1 METPLEGPQA
11 VSVSGGGA
19 LAGKAAV
26 CSATRQLTPRCA
38 ETGRRFAAMRSAEVR
53 SAAGRASEIRSAAGR
68 ASEIRSAAGRASEIR
83 SACNRPKSKE
93 AGFSITGVLVS
104 SSIGLIVL
112 TGTMQTLVNIS
123 HRLSVQE
130 ARLKQP
136 LLHSYLI
143 ERFAKTGRC
152 TKTLEGLKITENA
165 AVTLDSGV
173 KEYWANPTTAPRQH
187 VASLKDAAGTVLR
200 DLHSAQTQK
209 DFKRDFDI
217 DKFARLIFRGFHPEG
232 DSGTPAVD
240 FDDPGDT
247 EEGRARLEA
256 FVMDKGMF
264 RKPIIIQLRGV
275 KLKKDGHGTGIHKI
289 TACHSV
295 DSVADVSAEI
305 TALKARI
312 KALEDLGLSVSGND
326 LVSSKHFK
334 TAKDFIAGGI
344 IYAGSGGIVTLHNG
358 SIKTTGTGNIYT
370 EGSGKIYTS
379 GGNIEAGGSGKIKT
393 AAGNIEAGG
402 SGNILTSGGWIA
414 ARGGGDIAT
423 HGGNIYTRGS
433 GKIYTHG
440 GHIEAGGSGNIST
453 HGGSVFTRN
462 GGDIATFGA
471 DGNIYTGSGHIW
483 TGGSGDIYTHGGN
496 VYTRGAGIIRT
507 SGGDIYTLGT
517 GRINSGG
524 DMFARGVGN
533 IYTTNGHIR
542 AKGANGNI
550 FTDSGN
556 ISTGGSGTISAS
568 GTLNAYGSLNTHGT
582 GIRTGGGI
590 IRTVGGPIYMRGG
603 VIELCGG
610 RVFKS
615 WSATCHARAQ

>member
-1 METPLEGPQA
+1 MAFSFFKSPLHPPPPP
-11 VSVSGGGA
+11 
-19 LAGKAAV
+19 
-26 CSATRQLTPRCA
+26 PRKI
-38 ETGRRFAAMRSAEVR
+38 RRRNA
-53 SAAGRASEIRSAAGR
+53 
-68 ASEIRSAAGRASEIR
+68 
-83 SACNRPKSKE
+83 PE

-264 RKPIIIQLRGV
+264 RKPIIVQLRGV

-295 DSVADVSAEI
+295 DSVADHSAEI
-305 TALKARI
+305 AALKARI
-312 KALEDLGLSVSGND
+312 KALEDLGLELDGGD
-326 LVSSKHFK
+326 LMSTKNFK
-334 TAKDFIAGGI
+334 TK
-344 IYAGSGGIVTLHNG
+344 SGH
-358 SIKTTGTGNIYT
+358 SIFTQG
-370 EGSGKIYTS
+370 
-379 GGNIEAGGSGKIKT
+379 
-393 AAGNIEAGG
+393 
-402 SGNILTSGGWIA
+402 L
-414 ARGGGDIAT
+414 GDIFT
-423 HGGNIYTRGS
+423 N
-433 GKIYTHG
+433 G
-440 GHIEAGGSGNIST
+440 GHIYTTGRGGVGVR
-453 HGGSVFTRN
+453 G
-462 GGDIATFGA
+462 
-471 DGNIYTGSGHIW
+471 TGSIGTTTGHI
-483 TGGSGDIYTHGGN
+483 
-496 VYTRGAGIIRT
+496 A
-507 SGGDIYTLGT
+507 SGGDIYTNSYGSIYTARGSIYTKRAGDIYTRGT
-517 GRINSGG
+517 GRIYTFRGNIKSGG
-524 DMFARGVGN
+524 DIEGWNFRASVSVSTTGTAGIYTAGSGHIYTNGGHIYAGGNGWIWAGGSGSIRTSGGN
-533 IYTTNGHIR
+533 IYTNGGGSIYTSGGHIYTGGSGWIWTSGSGSIR
-542 AKGANGNI
+542 TSGGNIYTKSNGRIYTEGGNINTGGTGRIYTINGNI
-550 FTDSGN
+550 SAGNSGS
-556 ISTGGSGTISAS
+556 ISTGGGDIFAGGNGRIWTSGPV
-568 GTLNAYGSLNTHGT
+568 HCC
-582 GIRTGGGI
+582 R
-590 IRTVGGPIYMRGG
+590 
-603 VIELCGG
+603 
-610 RVFKS
+610 
-615 WSATCHARAQ
+615 

>member
-1 METPLEGPQA
+1 
-11 VSVSGGGA
+11 
-19 LAGKAAV
+19 
-26 CSATRQLTPRCA
+26 
-38 ETGRRFAAMRSAEVR
+38 
-53 SAAGRASEIRSAAGR
+53 
-68 ASEIRSAAGRASEIR
+68 
-83 SACNRPKSKE
+83 
-93 AGFSITGVLVS
+93 
-104 SSIGLIVL
+104 
-112 TGTMQTLVNIS
+112 MQTLVNIS

-264 RKPIIIQLRGV
+264 RKPIIVQLRGV

-295 DSVADVSAEI
+295 DSVADHSAEI
-305 TALKARI
+305 AALKARI
-312 KALEDLGLSVSGND
+312 KALEDWKTAVQLSVNSQGDLESGRTF
-326 LVSSKHFK
+326 VTASGKH
-334 TAKDFIAGGI
+334 IATQGTGVIFTKGG
-344 IYAGSGGIVTLHNG
+344 
-358 SIKTTGTGNIYT
+358 GNIYT
-370 EGSGKIYTS
+370 TGNGKIYTH
-379 GGNIEAGGSGKIKT
+379 G
-393 AAGNIEAGG
+393 GNIEAGG

-524 DMFARGVGN
+524 DMFARGTGKIYTSNGN
-533 IYTTNGHIR
+533 IEARGGGAIKTSGGNIVAGGNGTIKTTNGSIYTR
-542 AKGANGNI
+542 GVGDLWSDRDVIVRGKIAVAGNI
-550 FTDSGN
+550 QMT
-556 ISTGGSGTISAS
+556 A
-568 GTLNAYGSLNTHGT
+568 
-582 GIRTGGGI
+582 GILKTPSRILVEEI
-590 IRTVGGPIYMRGG
+590 IAGKITATQRLQGP
-603 VIELCGG
+603 
-610 RVFKS
+610 
-615 WSATCHARAQ
+615 

>member
-19 LAGKAAV
+19 LAGKAAA

-38 ETGRRFAAMRSAEVR
+38 ETGRRFAAMRSAEV
-53 SAAGRASEIRSAAGR
+53 RSAAGR

-264 RKPIIIQLRGV
+264 RKPIIVQLRGV

-295 DSVADVSAEI
+295 DSVADHSAEI
-305 TALKARI
+305 AALKARI
-312 KALEDLGLSVSGND
+312 KALEDLGLELNGGD
-326 LVSSKHFK
+326 LMSTKNFK
-334 TAKDFIAGGI
+334 TKNGKSIFTQGG
-344 IYAGSGGIVTLHNG
+344 GD
-358 SIKTTGTGNIYT
+358 
-370 EGSGKIYTS
+370 IYTS
-379 GGNIEAGGSGKIKT
+379 GARGTIYTLGKHGHIGAHGGGNIWTKDPPGSTTAGHIFTENNGSIWTSGN
-393 AAGNIEAGG
+393 GNI
-402 SGNILTSGGWIA
+402 S
-414 ARGGGDIAT
+414 T
-423 HGGNIYTRGS
+423 HGGFIVAQRG

-440 GHIEAGGSGNIST
+440 GGNIEAHGSGNILAAGTGGIWTATGHIST
-453 HGGSVFTRN
+453 HGGNIIAQRGGSIYTAGNGRIFTS
-462 GGDIATFGA
+462 G
-471 DGNIYTGSGHIW
+471 GNIQA
-483 TGGSGDIYTHGGN
+483 GGSGWILTTRGNIAAQGPGHIFTSGGN
-496 VYTRGAGIIRT
+496 IHTRGAGQVYT
-507 SGGDIYTLGT
+507 SGGSIYTVG
-517 GRINSGG
+517 S
-524 DMFARGVGN
+524 GN
-533 IYTTNGHIR
+533 IYTTG
-542 AKGANGNI
+542 
-550 FTDSGN
+550 SGN
-556 ISTGGSGTISAS
+556 IRTPRR
-568 GTLNAYGSLNTHGT
+568 SLDDHSHGAHGHSHSWAHSHEDNTP
-582 GIRTGGGI
+582 R
-590 IRTVGGPIYMRGG
+590 
-603 VIELCGG
+603 
-610 RVFKS
+610 
-615 WSATCHARAQ
+615 

>member
-1 METPLEGPQA
+1 MVQRKRRFLKMKTIAPFPKNQVFALASARTEGAPKGAVQSPPPPPPPPKSRSRSNSGLPAFAFRLLKSALFKKRLSLSTDLSAAPLEVPLEVPMETPLEGPQA

-19 LAGKAAV
+19 LAGKAAA

-38 ETGRRFAAMRSAEVR
+38 ETGRRFAAMRSAEV
-53 SAAGRASEIRSAAGR
+53 RSAAGR

-264 RKPIIIQLRGV
+264 RKPIIVQLRGV

-295 DSVADVSAEI
+295 DSVADHSAEI
-305 TALKARI
+305 AALKARI
-312 KALEDLGLSVSGND
+312 KALEDWKTAVRLSVNSSGD
-326 LVSSKHFK
+326 LESGRTFV
-334 TAKDFIAGGI
+334 TA
-344 IYAGSGGIVTLHNG
+344 
-358 SIKTTGTGNIYT
+358 
-370 EGSGKIYTS
+370 SGKHIATQ
-379 GGNIEAGGSGKIKT
+379 GN
-393 AAGNIEAGG
+393 
-402 SGNILTSGGWIA
+402 
-414 ARGGGDIAT
+414 GDIFT
-423 HGGNIYTRGS
+423 KGGNIYTTGSGYITTSGGDIFTQSGGDLYTQGAQGHIHTRSGGSIWTTGAGFITTRGS
-433 GKIYTHG
+433 GDI
-440 GHIEAGGSGNIST
+440 NT
-453 HGGSVFTRN
+453 HGGS
-462 GGDIATFGA
+462 
-471 DGNIYTGSGHIW
+471 IW
-483 TGGSGDIYTHGGN
+483 T
-496 VYTRGAGIIRT
+496 R
-507 SGGDIYTLGT
+507 SGGDIYTQGAQGAYHHKRRGYLYK
-517 GRINSGG
+517 GRG
-524 DMFARGVGN
+524 RP
-533 IYTTNGHIR
+533 
-542 AKGANGNI
+542 
-550 FTDSGN
+550 
-556 ISTGGSGTISAS
+556 
-568 GTLNAYGSLNTHGT
+568 LHGRRRRKYLDNQ
-582 GIRTGGGI
+582 RT
-590 IRTVGGPIYMRGG
+590 Y
-603 VIELCGG
+603 
-610 RVFKS
+610 
-615 WSATCHARAQ
+615 